1 MALSVF
7 LLFQGCAAPLAG
19 EHRKPSA
26 AADVHAA
33 SATVA
38 VLEGG
43 RTQEAVA
50 ARPAIPGGMD
60 PAPDLEG
67 RPLPANPDQMA
78 SGDARAMAGG
88 KATGEAKRLAEGW
101 LGQFG
106 TARLDLLGSFHGGAL
121 DMLFPVRDSGTGL
134 LFSQLGARRTNLLQE
149 SYRTTVNLGLGYRH
163 FADGYMVGGNAF
175 LDQDVSRGHRRLG
188 LGGEWWAD
196 YLKLSMNGYFRLS
209 DWKRSPDARDYQ
221 ERPASGWDIRTEG
234 YLPQYPQLGGK
245 LMFEKYYGDEVGLF
259 GASNR
264 QRNPSAW
271 TLGVSYTPAP
281 VVTLGLDHRMGQG
294 GKSDTSFKLGVK
306 YAIGVPLAK
315 QLEPGSV
322 ASSRQLAGMRMDL
335 VERNNEIVLEYKKN
349 APMTIQLPSAVS
361 GYPQAV
367 LSFPVTIVGAGAAP
381 AIEWS
386 GSAAA
391 FAARYGGGSGA
402 ITLPAYNIGG
412 VNTYRLTATAIDA
425 HGRKISS
432 NIMEVSVNPLS
443 LSVARSK
450 AAAMADGIDS
460 VRFTA
465 QVRGVEAEPMAGR
478 AIAWALRGPGAIKES
493 SDRTDADGQAFV
505 MVSSTVA
512 AMVEVEATE
521 AQGFKGRS
529 EAEFLAA
536 PASANVAQLDATP
549 ASILANGRDKA
560 VLKATVKDGKG
571 NAVGAGVAV
580 NWTATGGQ
588 LSSNS
593 SNTDASG
600 MAVAELLA
608 ATAPGTAVITAKAG
622 AEDPGKTRSVDFLL
636 DASDA
641 KVVLLTPSK
650 TSALAN
656 GIDTVTFTATVADGR
671 GNPVGAGIAVH
682 WGASLGT
689 LGAASG
695 STDANSQAT
704 IVLTAPTAAGVAT
717 VSARSASGD
726 AGKTAAIAFGA
737 DASSA
742 RVVLLTPSEASGV
755 ANGTATVVFTATVED
770 GRGNPLGAGI
780 TVNWSAN
787 LGVIASTSI
796 TNASSQA
803 MVMLT
808 APLVPGMATITAK
821 AAEGDAGK
829 TASVVFAANVLMAR
843 VAQLTPSKTSGL
855 ANGADTV
862 TLTATVDDGRG
873 NPVGA
878 GVAVNWTT
886 DRGTIAA
893 ASVTN
898 ASSQAT
904 AVLTAPTMIGPAT
917 VTAKCAP
924 VRQGR
929 GLGSDPGKTAAIAFT
944 ADSSSAHVVELS
956 PSKPVGL
963 ANGTDTVTLKALVAD
978 AQGNPVGA
986 GVAVN
991 WSASLGA
998 IAATSVTNGKSET
1011 SVVLTAPTAAGV
1023 AAIVAKA
1030 AGGDAGKTASV
1041 TFSADASS
1049 ARVIALT
1056 PSKTAGVA
1064 DGRDT
1069 VTFMATVAD
1078 AAGNPVGA
1086 GVAVNWGSTMGTLAG
1101 ATSAT
1106 NASSQATIVLTAPT
1120 AVGAAKVTAKGASGD
1135 AGKAASV
1142 VFTADASSAHVIELG
1157 PSKPVGLANGTDTVT
1172 LMASVA
1178 DAQGNPVGAGVT
1190 VNWSAS
1196 LGTLAA
1202 TSVTN
1207 GKSET
1212 SVVLTAPTAA
1222 GVAAIV
1228 AKAAG
1233 GDAGKTVSVTFTAD
1247 ASTARVIALTPSKTA
1262 GVADGRDTVTFMA
1275 TVADAAGNPV
1285 GAGVAVSWSASLGTL
1300 AGATSATNASS
1311 QATIVL
1317 TAPTAVGAAKVTA
1330 KGASADAGKTVSVAF
1345 TADASSAHV
1354 LELSPSKPVG
1364 LANGTDTVTLMASVA
1379 DAQGNPVGAGVT
1391 VNWSASL
1398 GTIAATSVTNGKSET
1413 SVVLTA
1419 PTSAG
1424 VAAIVAKAAGG
1435 DAGQTTSVSFTA
1447 DASTARV
1454 VALTPSKTAGVANG
1468 WDTVTFTATVAD
1480 AGGNPVGASV
1490 AVSWGASLGTLA
1502 GVTSTTNASSQATVV
1517 LTAPTAAAVTVVTAK
1532 AASGDAGKSA
1542 SVTFAA
1548 NVIDGYVYSIEP
1560 SKKTAVANG
1569 VDTVTYTA
1577 NVQDFRGKPVGAGID
1592 IHWTTNNGT
1601 LANAV
1606 SVTDANSRATVV
1618 LTTSTKA
1625 GLVTVRAKGSAGDG
1639 RTVDITFLADHST
1652 ARVVEV
1658 VSPMGT
1664 VHVIGYQPPLIAAVH
1679 DANGNPVGEGVKV
1692 NWSTDFGS
1700 MAWVERETAF
1710 GGKCSS
1716 SLNPVRDKAG
1726 VATVTARVVGTA
1738 DPGKS
1743 IILTFQRD
1751 GSKDAV
1757 LKVLSSK
1764 DVGMADGKDVVTLRA
1779 DVRDWWGDRVGAG
1792 ITVNWTTTGGTLA
1805 APTSTTGANSEAVIV
1820 LTAPDKAG
1828 AVSVTAMAAKS
1839 TKDPGKTVTLNFT
1852 GGGSSPRVGNFSASK
1867 TSILAD
1873 DRDTATFTAVVL
1885 DGNGNLGGAGHVVN
1899 WGTDLGTLDT
1909 SASTTNGNG
1918 EATAVLRGPVA
1929 GLASVTAKAGAGDPG
1944 RTVRV
1949 TLTADPLSAR
1959 VATLAANRSKALAN
1973 GSDTLIL
1980 TALVADARG
1989 NPVGA
1994 GVTVNWSASQG
2005 TLAATSVTN
2014 GKSETSVVLTAPT
2027 AAGMA
2032 TIVAKAASGDAGK
2045 TVSATFTA
2053 DLSTARVVSFV
2064 PMRTTSTTFPAG
2076 VGVNVRATVQD
2087 AYGNPVGAGVTI
2099 TWSSDSATLDLA
2111 TSRTSQD
2118 STATNTVTYYSAG
2131 TVLVKAHAVAD
2142 DPGKTLAM
2150 NYVADSSRDYVTT
2163 LNASQSTGVAD
2174 GSGTVTFTAAV
2185 RNQFNDPVGAG
2196 VTVHWTTTGGT
2207 LAAPTSMTN
2216 AAGVANIVL
2225 TAPTVAGEVLVSAK
2239 AGANDQ
2245 NNNFAVVT
2253 FKNGASSHRVGSS
2266 SASKTRVVANGRDS
2280 VIFTAMVVDGNGN
2293 PGGEGHTVNWSTDL
2307 GTLDGATSKTNASGA
2322 ATAVLT
2328 AGTAAGPA
2336 SVTAKVGAG
2345 DAGATVRVTLMADPS
2360 SPRVTSLTA
2369 SKTSGRADGTD
2380 TLTLTATVKDVNG
2393 NLEDEG
2399 IVVNWKTDRG
2409 ALAAATSS
2417 TNASGVAKVELR
2429 APSSP
2434 GTAVLSART
2443 VAADPGKTVRVKF
2456 ESNTINPPPP

>member
-1 MALSVF
+1 MTMLNLPKSFAWRRSAARQARKTLCVALSVF

-26 AADVHAA
+26 ADAQAA
-33 SATVA
+33 SAAVA

-43 RTQEAVA
+43 RMQEAATVRA
-50 ARPAIPGGMD
+50 AIPGGMD

-88 KATGEAKRLAEGW
+88 KATGEAKRLAENW

-121 DMLFPVRDSGTGL
+121 DMLFPVHDSGTGL
-134 LFSQLGARRTNLLQE
+134 LFSQFGVRRTNLLQE

-196 YLKLSMNGYFRLS
+196 YLKLGMNGYFRLS

-221 ERPASGWDIRTEG
+221 ERPANGWDVRAEG

-264 QRNPSAW
+264 QGNPSAW

-281 VVTLGLDHRMGQG
+281 AITLGLDHRMGQG

-306 YAIGVPLAK
+306 VALGVPLAK
-315 QLEPGSV
+315 QLEPGGV

-361 GYPQAV
+361 GYPQTV
-367 LSFPVTIVGAGAAP
+367 LSFPVIIAGSADAP
-381 AIEWS
+381 TIEWS

-391 FAARYGGGSGA
+391 FAMPYGGGGSGA
-402 ITLPAYNIGG
+402 LTLPAYNIGG
-412 VNTYRLTATAIDA
+412 INSYRLTATAIDV

-450 AAAMADGIDS
+450 AAAIADGMDS

-465 QVRGVEAEPMAGR
+465 QVRGIAAEPMAGR
-478 AIAWALRGPGAIKES
+478 AIAWAVRGPGAIQES
-493 SDRTDADGQAFV
+493 SDRTDVDGLAFV
-505 MVSSTVA
+505 MVSSKVA
-512 AMVEVEATE
+512 ALVEVEATE

-536 PASANVAQLDATP
+536 PTSANVAQLDATP
-549 ASILANGRDKA
+549 ASVLANGRDKT
-560 VLKATVKDGKG
+560 VLTATVKDGKG

-580 NWTATGGQ
+580 DWTASGGQ
-588 LSSNS
+588 LSTNS

-600 MAVAELLA
+600 VAVAELLSA
-608 ATAPGTAVITAKAG
+608 VAPGTAVITAKAG
-622 AEDPGKTRSVDFLL
+622 AEDPGKSRSVDFLL
-636 DASDA
+636 DTSDA

-656 GIDTVTFTATVADGR
+656 GIDTVTLTATVADGR

-682 WGASLGT
+682 WAASLGA
-689 LGAASG
+689 LGAAS
-695 STDANSQAT
+695 SITDANSQAM

-717 VSARSASGD
+717 VNARSASGD

-755 ANGTATVVFTATVED
+755 ANGTATLVYTATVED
-770 GRGNPLGAGI
+770 GRGNPLGAGV
-780 TVNWSAN
+780 TVNWSTN
-787 LGVIASTSI
+787 LGVITSASV

-803 MVMLT
+803 MAMLT
-808 APLVPGMATITAK
+808 APLVPGTATITAK
-821 AAEGDAGK
+821 AAEGDSGK
-829 TASVVFAANVLMAR
+829 TASAVFAANVLMAR
-843 VAQLTPSKTSGL
+843 VAQLTPSKTSGM
-855 ANGADTV
+855 ANGTDTV

-904 AVLTAPTMIGPAT
+904 VVLTAPTMTGPAT

-929 GLGSDPGKTAAIAFT
+929 GFGRDPGKTAAIAFT
-944 ADSSSAHVVELS
+944 ADASSAHVVELS
-956 PSKPVGL
+956 PSKSAGP

-986 GVAVN
+986 GVTVN
-991 WSASLGA
+991 WSASLGTL
-998 IAATSVTNGKSET
+998 AATSVTNGKSET
-1011 SVVLTAPTAAGV
+1011 SVVLTAPTTAGV
-1023 AAIVAKA
+1023 AAIIAKTA
-1030 AGGDAGKTASV
+1030 SGDAGKTASV
-1041 TFSADASS
+1041 TFTADASS
-1049 ARVIALT
+1049 ARVVALA

-1069 VTFMATVAD
+1069 VTFTATVAD
-1078 AAGNPVGA
+1078 AGGNPVGA
-1086 GVAVNWGSTMGTLAG
+1086 GVAVNWGASMGTLA
-1101 ATSAT
+1101 SAISTT
-1106 NASSQATIVLTAPT
+1106 NASSQAMIVLTAPT
-1120 AVGAAKVTAKGASGD
+1120 AIGTATVTAKGASGD
-1135 AGKAASV
+1135 AGKAVSV
-1142 VFTADASSAHVIELG
+1142 AFSADASSAHVVELG
-1157 PSKPVGLANGTDTVT
+1157 PSKSAGLANGTDTVT
-1172 LMASVA
+1172 LKALVA

-1222 GVAAIV
+1222 GVATIV

-1233 GDAGKTVSVTFTAD
+1233 GDPGQTASVTFTAD
-1247 ASTARVIALTPSKTA
+1247 ASTAGVVALMPSKTA
-1262 GVADGRDTVTFMA
+1262 GVANGLDTVTFTA
-1275 TVADAAGNPV
+1275 TVADAGGNPV
-1285 GAGVAVSWSASLGTL
+1285 GAGVAVNWGASMGTL

-1317 TAPTAVGAAKVTA
+1317 TAPRVVG
-1330 KGASADAGKTVSVAF
+1330 
-1345 TADASSAHV
+1345 
-1354 LELSPSKPVG
+1354 
-1364 LANGTDTVTLMASVA
+1364 TVT
-1379 DAQGNPVGAGVT
+1379 
-1391 VNWSASL
+1391 
-1398 GTIAATSVTNGKSET
+1398 
-1413 SVVLTA
+1413 
-1419 PTSAG
+1419 
-1424 VAAIVAKAAGG
+1424 
-1435 DAGQTTSVSFTA
+1435 
-1447 DASTARV
+1447 
-1454 VALTPSKTAGVANG
+1454 
-1468 WDTVTFTATVAD
+1468 
-1480 AGGNPVGASV
+1480 
-1490 AVSWGASLGTLA
+1490 
-1502 GVTSTTNASSQATVV
+1502 
-1517 LTAPTAAAVTVVTAK
+1517 VTAK
-1532 AASGDAGKSA
+1532 AASGDPG
-1542 SVTFAA
+1542 
-1548 NVIDGYVYSIEP
+1548 
-1560 SKKTAVANG
+1560 KTATISYTADVSSARVVSWALSANKSTLLANG
-1569 VDTVTYTA
+1569 VDGQTLWADVRDAMGNRVAGATVDWTTSFGTLDGTSSLSDVNGDARVKLVSTIAGSPVATA
-1577 NVQDFRGKPVGAGID
+1577 RVGA
-1592 IHWTTNNGT
+1592 
-1601 LANAV
+1601 
-1606 SVTDANSRATVV
+1606 
-1618 LTTSTKA
+1618 
-1625 GLVTVRAKGSAGDG
+1625 
-1639 RTVDITFLADHST
+1639 ADPGQRLLPLPFEADPST
-1652 ARVVEV
+1652 ARVVELTANKASGV
-1658 VSPMGT
+1658 ADGVDTVSFTAALRDRYGNPMG
-1664 VHVIGYQPPLIAAVH
+1664 
-1679 DANGNPVGEGVKV
+1679 
-1692 NWSTDFGS
+1692 
-1700 MAWVERETAF
+1700 
-1710 GGKCSS
+1710 
-1716 SLNPVRDKAG
+1716 RD
-1726 VATVTARVVGTA
+1726 V
-1738 DPGKS
+1738 D
-1743 IILTFQRD
+1743 
-1751 GSKDAV
+1751 
-1757 LKVLSSK
+1757 
-1764 DVGMADGKDVVTLRA
+1764 
-1779 DVRDWWGDRVGAG
+1779 
-1792 ITVNWTTTGGTLA
+1792 VNWTTSGGALA
-1805 APTSTTGANSEAVIV
+1805 AAVSKTDAGGRATIV
-1820 LTAPDKAG
+1820 LTAPKMAG
-1828 AVSVTAMAAKS
+1828 QVNVTAKGAAA
-1839 TKDPGKTVTLNFT
+1839 DAGKTASVVFS
-1852 GGGSSPRVGNFSASK
+1852 GGASSSRVGNFSASK
-1867 TSILAD
+1867 TSIVAN

-1885 DGNGNLGGAGHVVN
+1885 DGNGNPGGAGHVVN
-1899 WGTDLGTLDT
+1899 WSTNLGTLDT

-1918 EATAVLRGPVA
+1918 EATAVLRGAVA
-1929 GLASVTAKAGAGDPG
+1929 GLASVTAKAGAGDTG

-1959 VATLAANRSKALAN
+1959 VATLAASKSKALAN
-1973 GSDTLIL
+1973 GSDTLTL
-1980 TALVADARG
+1980 TAVVADAQG

-1994 GVTVNWSASQG
+1994 DVTVNWSASRG
-2005 TLAATSVTN
+2005 ALAATSVTN

-2053 DLSTARVVSFV
+2053 DVSTARVVALV
-2064 PMRTTSTTFPAG
+2064 PMGATGTTFPAG
-2076 VGVNVRATVQD
+2076 RGVNVGATVQD

-2099 TWSSDSATLDLA
+2099 TWSSDSDILDLA
-2111 TSRTSQD
+2111 TATSKTSQN

-2131 TVLVKAHAVAD
+2131 TVSVKARAVAG

-2150 NYVADSSRDYVTT
+2150 NYAADPSRHYVNT
-2163 LNASQSTGVAD
+2163 LNASKNTGVAD

-2185 RNQFNDPVGAG
+2185 RNMFNDPVGAG

-2207 LAAPTSMTN
+2207 LASPTSMTD
-2216 AAGVANIVL
+2216 AAGSASIVL
-2225 TAPTVAGEVLVSAK
+2225 TAPTVAGEVSVSAK

-2245 NNNFAVVT
+2245 NDNFAVVT
-2253 FKNGASSHRVGSS
+2253 FKSGASSPRVGSA
-2266 SASKTRVVANGRDS
+2266 SANKTRIVANRRDS
-2280 VIFTAMVVDGNGN
+2280 VIFTAMVLDGNGN
-2293 PGGEGHTVNWSTDL
+2293 PGGEGHVVNWSTNL
-2307 GTLDGATSKTNASGA
+2307 GTLDGATSRTNASGK

-2328 AGTAAGPA
+2328 AGTVAGLA
-2336 SVTAKVGAG
+2336 SVTAKAGVG
-2345 DAGATVRVTLMADPS
+2345 DSGATVGVTLTADPL
-2360 SPRVTSLTA
+2360 SPQVTSLTA
-2369 SKTSGRADGTD
+2369 SKTSGRANGTD

-2393 NLEDEG
+2393 NQEG
-2399 IVVNWKTDRG
+2399 AGIIVNWSTDRG
-2409 ALAAATSS
+2409 TLAAATSR
-2417 TNASGVAKVELR
+2417 TNARGVATVELR
-2429 APSSP
+2429 APTSP

-2443 VAADPGKTVRVKF
+2443 VAADPGQTIRVKF
-2456 ESNTINPPPP
+2456 ESDITNPPPP

>member
-1 MALSVF
+1 MTMLNLPKSFAWRRSAARQARKMLCVALSVF

-26 AADVHAA
+26 ADAQAA

-43 RTQEAVA
+43 RTQEAATVRA
-50 ARPAIPGGMD
+50 AIPGGME

-121 DMLFPVRDSGTGL
+121 DMLFPLHDSGTGL
-134 LFSQLGARRTNLLQE
+134 IFSQFGVRRTNLLQE
-149 SYRTTVNLGLGYRH
+149 SYRTTVNLGLGYRQ

-196 YLKLSMNGYFRLS
+196 YLKLGMNGYFRLS

-221 ERPASGWDIRTEG
+221 ERPASGWDVRAEG

-264 QRNPSAW
+264 QSNPSAW

-281 VVTLGLDHRMGQG
+281 AVSLGLDHRMGQG
-294 GKSDTSFKLGVK
+294 GKSDTSFKLGLKV
-306 YAIGVPLAK
+306 ALGVPLAK
-315 QLEPGSV
+315 QLQPGGV
-322 ASSRQLAGMRMDL
+322 ASSRQLAGMRTDL

-361 GYPQAV
+361 GYPQTV
-367 LSFPVTIVGAGAAP
+367 LSFPVTIAGSAEAP
-381 AIEWS
+381 TIEWS

-391 FAARYGGGSGA
+391 FAMPHGGGGSGA
-402 ITLPAYNIGG
+402 LTLPAYNIGG
-412 VNTYRLTATAIDA
+412 INSYRLAATAIDV

-450 AAAMADGIDS
+450 AAAMADGMDS

-465 QVRGVEAEPMAGR
+465 QVRGVAAEPMAGR
-478 AIAWALRGPGAIKES
+478 AVAWTLRGPGAIKES
-493 SDRTDADGQAFV
+493 SDRTDADGLAFV

-512 AMVEVEATE
+512 AKVEVEATE

-536 PASANVAQLDATP
+536 PTSATVAQLDATP
-549 ASILANGRDKA
+549 ASVLANGRDKT
-560 VLKATVKDGKG
+560 VLTATVKDGKG

-580 NWTATGGQ
+580 NWTATSGQ
-588 LSSNS
+588 LSSHS

-600 MAVAELLA
+600 VAMMELLA
-608 ATAPGTAVITAKAG
+608 ATVPGTAVVTAKAG

-641 KVVLLTPSK
+641 KVVLLTSSK
-650 TSALAN
+650 TTALAN
-656 GIDTVTFTATVADGR
+656 GIDTVTLTATVADGR
-671 GNPVGAGIAVH
+671 GNPVGAGIAVN

-689 LGAASG
+689 LGAASS

-726 AGKTAAIAFGA
+726 AGKTAAIAFVA

-755 ANGTATVVFTATVED
+755 ANGTDPLVFTATVED
-770 GRGNPLGAGI
+770 GGGNPVGAGVS
-780 TVNWSAN
+780 VNWTAN
-787 LGVIASTSI
+787 LGTIASTSI

-803 MVMLT
+803 TVTLT

-821 AAEGDAGK
+821 AANGDVGK
-829 TASVVFAANVLMAR
+829 TASAVFTANVLMAR
-843 VAQLTPSKTSGL
+843 VAQLTPSKASGL
-855 ANGADTV
+855 ANGTDTV

-878 GVAVNWTT
+878 GVAVKWTT
-886 DRGTIAA
+886 DRGTIEA

-904 AVLTAPTMIGPAT
+904 VVLTAPTTTGPAT

-924 VRQGR
+924 GRQGKS
-929 GLGSDPGKTAAIAFT
+929 LGSDPGKTAAIAFT
-944 ADSSSAHVVELS
+944 ADASSAHVIELS
-956 PSKPVGL
+956 PSKRAGL
-963 ANGTDTVTLKALVAD
+963 ANGTDTVTFLAL
-978 AQGNPVGA
+978 
-986 GVAVN
+986 
-991 WSASLGA
+991 
-998 IAATSVTNGKSET
+998 
-1011 SVVLTAPTAAGV
+1011 
-1023 AAIVAKA
+1023 
-1030 AGGDAGKTASV
+1030 
-1041 TFSADASS
+1041 
-1049 ARVIALT
+1049 
-1056 PSKTAGVA
+1056 
-1064 DGRDT
+1064 
-1069 VTFMATVAD
+1069 
-1078 AAGNPVGA
+1078 
-1086 GVAVNWGSTMGTLAG
+1086 
-1101 ATSAT
+1101 
-1106 NASSQATIVLTAPT
+1106 
-1120 AVGAAKVTAKGASGD
+1120 
-1135 AGKAASV
+1135 
-1142 VFTADASSAHVIELG
+1142 
-1157 PSKPVGLANGTDTVT
+1157 
-1172 LMASVA
+1172 VA

-1212 SVVLTAPTAA
+1212 SVVLTAPTSA

-1233 GDAGKTVSVTFTAD
+1233 GDAGKTASVTFTAD
-1247 ASTARVIALTPSKTA
+1247 ASTARVVALTPSKTA
-1262 GVADGRDTVTFMA
+1262 GVANGLDTVTFTA
-1275 TVADAAGNPV
+1275 TVADAGGNPV
-1285 GAGVAVSWSASLGTL
+1285 GAGVAVNWGSTMGTL
-1300 AGATSATNASS
+1300 AGASSVTNVSS

-1317 TAPTAVGAAKVTA
+1317 TAPMAVGTATVTA
-1330 KGASADAGKTVSVAF
+1330 KGASADAGKAASVVF

-1354 LELSPSKPVG
+1354 IELSPSKPAG
-1364 LANGTDTVTLMASVA
+1364 LANGTDTVTFLALVA

-1398 GTIAATSVTNGKSET
+1398 GTLAATSVTNGKSET

-1435 DAGQTTSVSFTA
+1435 DAGKTASVTFTA

-1468 WDTVTFTATVAD
+1468 LDTVTFTATVAD
-1480 AGGNPVGASV
+1480 AGGNPVGAGV
-1490 AVSWGASLGTLA
+1490 AVNWGSTMGTLA
-1502 GVTSTTNASSQATVV
+1502 GASSVTNASSQATIV
-1517 LTAPTAAAVTVVTAK
+1517 LTAPTSAAVAVVTAK

-1548 NVIDGYVYSIEP
+1548 NAADAYVYLIEA
-1560 SKKTAVANG
+1560 SKKSAVANG
-1569 VDTVTYTA
+1569 SDSVTYTA
-1577 NVQDFRGKPVGAGID
+1577 KVQDFRGNPVGAGVD

-1606 SVTDANSRATVV
+1606 SATDANSRATVV

-1625 GLVTVRAKGSAGDG
+1625 GLVTVRAKGPAGDG
-1639 RTVDITFLADHST
+1639 RTADIRFLADHST

-1658 VSPMGT
+1658 VSPLGT
-1664 VHVIGYQPPLIAAVH
+1664 VLGIGFTPPLTAAVH
-1679 DANGNPVGEGVKV
+1679 DANGNPVGEDLTV

-1700 MAWVERETAF
+1700 MAWVERKTTS
-1710 GGKCSS
+1710 GGYASS

-1764 DVGMADGKDVVTLRA
+1764 DVGVADGKDLVTLRA
-1779 DVRDWWGDRVGAG
+1779 DVRDWWGTRVGAG
-1792 ITVNWTTTGGTLA
+1792 ITVVWTTTGGTLA

-1820 LTAPDKAG
+1820 LTAPAKAG
-1828 AVSVTAMAAKS
+1828 SVSVTAKARDS

-1852 GGGSSPRVGNFSASK
+1852 GGGSSPRVGNLSASR

-1885 DGNGNLGGAGHVVN
+1885 DGNGNPVGAGHGVR
-1899 WGTDLGTLDT
+1899 WSTDLGTLDT

-1929 GLASVTAKAGAGDPG
+1929 GLASVTAKAGADDPG

-1959 VATLAANRSKALAN
+1959 VVSLAASGSKALAN
-1973 GSDTLIL
+1973 GSDTLML
-1980 TALVADARG
+1980 TALVTDARG

-1994 GVTVNWSASQG
+1994 GVTVNWSASRG

-2014 GKSETSVVLTAPT
+2014 GKGETSVVLTAPT
-2027 AAGMA
+2027 VAGMA
-2032 TIVAKAASGDAGK
+2032 TIVAKAASEDAGK
-2045 TVSATFTA
+2045 TVSATFVA
-2053 DLSTARVVSFV
+2053 DESTARVVSLV
-2064 PMRTTSTTFPAG
+2064 PMRTAGTTFPAG
-2076 VGVNVRATVQD
+2076 VGVNLAATVQD
-2087 AYGNPVGAGVTI
+2087 AYGNPVGTGVTI
-2099 TWSSDSATLDLA
+2099 TWSGDSATLDLMT
-2111 TSRTSQD
+2111 TSRTSQNG
-2118 STATNTVTYYSAG
+2118 TAINTVTYYLAG
-2131 TVLVKAHAVAD
+2131 TVLVRAHAVAG

-2150 NYVADSSRDYVTT
+2150 NFAADPSRDYVTT
-2163 LNASQSTGVAD
+2163 LNASTSTGVAD
-2174 GSGTVTFTAAV
+2174 GRGTVTFRAAV
-2185 RNQFNDPVGAG
+2185 RNQFNDPVGAS
-2196 VTVHWTTTGGT
+2196 VAVHWETTGGT
-2207 LAAPTSMTN
+2207 LAAPTSMTDGS
-2216 AAGVANIVL
+2216 GVASIVL

-2239 AGANDQ
+2239 AGAKDE
-2245 NNNFAVVT
+2245 NNNFALVN
-2253 FKNGASSHRVGSS
+2253 FKSGASSPRVGSA
-2266 SASKTRVVANGRDS
+2266 SASKTSIVANARDT
-2280 VIFTAMVVDGNGN
+2280 VTFTAVVLDGSGN
-2293 PGGEGHTVNWSTDL
+2293 SGGAGQEVTWSTDL
-2307 GTLDGATSKTNASGA
+2307 GTLEASSTRTNANGE
-2322 ATAVLT
+2322 ATVVLT
-2328 AGTAAGPA
+2328 AGTRAGQA
-2336 SVTAKVGAG
+2336 TVMAKAGAG
-2345 DAGATVRVTLMADPS
+2345 DSGRTVRVALTSDPITA
-2360 SPRVTSLTA
+2360 RVASLTSNKA
-2369 SKTSGRADGTD
+2369 SAPANGRE
-2380 TLTLTATVKDVNG
+2380 TLILTATVKDANG
-2393 NLEDEG
+2393 NLEG
-2399 IVVNWKTDRG
+2399 AGVTVNWRTNRG
-2409 ALAAATSS
+2409 TLAAATSS
-2417 TNASGVAKVELR
+2417 TNDYGIAKMELR
-2429 APSSP
+2429 APDSA
-2434 GTAVLSART
+2434 GTAVLTARAI
-2443 VAADPGKTVRVKF
+2443 AADAGKTVRVEF
-2456 ESNTINPPPP
+2456 ISSASLLPPPP